1 MSTEPQV
8 DDTGH
13 IDVECTNPECNGCM
27 FCDGGLW
34 ACTVCGGL
42 EGGMPSTCP
51 GKAMTGEQNKAVYAG
66 QLDYR
71 DGQWVKGVASR
82 FCPKGLW
89 GDTK

>member
-1 MSTEPQV
+1 MSTDPKV

-13 IDVECTNPECNGCM
+13 IDVTCECSRTGCM

-51 GKAMTGEQNKAVYAG
+51 GEHMTPEQSKAVYAG
-66 QLDYR
+66 LLDFR
-71 DGQWVKGVASR
+71 DGRWFEGMASR
-82 FCPKGLW
+82 FSPTGLW
-89 GDTK
+89 GATK